1 MKTITLIFF
10 FLCFFA
16 LLLPGNLLAQTNV
29 QNNGILFVSSTSDTV
44 FMGSSFTNAAGAAF
58 TNNSVVNIKQD
69 ITNGEVAMAT
79 GTGTLYLNGTGTQVI
94 AGAEIF
100 KTYNLITNNG
110 AGFTLNNNLSI
121 NGLHTYTAGIVTT
134 STTPNY
140 MVYQAGSNYTGDD
153 DSRHVNGWVK
163 KIGNTDFVFPV
174 GNGTYKRTIALT
186 NMTVSSEFNAKHNA
200 PPTPNYANLFPPLVL
215 IDTNEYWTINKVSG
229 GSARVVMNWDHSKI
243 PVPQVLLSNIR
254 SAYYNGSFWINIG
267 GTGFGNI
274 TTTGSVTSNS
284 VSAFN
289 NNFTI
294 ASTSWVLP
302 LQLISFTGQHYSSYN
317 KITWIISNEADVVHY
332 KLQRSNDG
340 VNFYTISQQSA
351 KNNNGTE
358 TYTSADAGITY
369 GKVYYRLAYLQNDGQ
384 VKYSG
389 VIIISA
395 AQEKDFYVIK
405 NPVSTSIDIYAGINY
420 KGTYSYTLT
429 NNSGQI
435 MQSGTLAITAAG
447 VQRVQVK
454 PYLATGI
461 YVLTLRNADHLLQ
474 KNILK
479 E

>member
-1 MKTITLIFF
+1 MKKIL
-10 FLCFFA
+10 FA
-16 LLLPGNLLAQTNV
+16 ILLLVFYVDINAQ
-29 QNNGILFVSSTSDTV
+29 Q
-44 FMGSSFTNAAGAAF
+44 SFTNNGNLRIHTGALVSDFGNF
-58 TNNSVVNIKQD
+58 TNSSSATLVNNGSLYIAGD
-69 ITNGEVAMAT
+69 ISNGQSAMSA
-79 GTGTLYLNGTGTQVI
+79 GTGTLYLIGTGAQAINGTQV
-94 AGAEIF
+94 F
-100 KTYNLITNNG
+100 KTFDLVTDNTSGI
-110 AGFTLNNNLSI
+110 TLNNNLSVS
-121 NGLHTYTAGIVTT
+121 GLHTYTAGMITT
-134 STTPNY
+134 SSTPNY

-174 GNGTYKRTIALT
+174 GNATYKRTVALT
-186 NMTVSSEFNAKHNA
+186 NMSVSGEFNAKHNA
-200 PPTPNYANLFPPLVL
+200 PSTPNYANLFPPLVL

-229 GSARVVMNWDHSKI
+229 GSAKVVMNWNHSKI

-254 SAYYNGSFWINIG
+254 SAYYNGSFWINTG

-302 LQLISFTGQHYSSYN
+302 LQLISFTGQHFSNYN
-317 KITWIISNEADVVHY
+317 KISWVISNEADVVHY

-340 VNFYTISQQSA
+340 VNFYTVSQQSA
-351 KNNNGTE
+351 NNTNSTE
-358 TYTSADAGITY
+358 TYTSNDAGTMY
-369 GKVYYRLAYLQNDGQ
+369 GKVYYRLAYLQTDGQ
-384 VKYSG
+384 IKYSG

-395 AQEKDFYVIK
+395 AQDKDFYVIK
-405 NPVSTSIDIYAGINY
+405 NPVSTSIEIYAGSTF

-429 NNSGQI
+429 NSGGQI
-435 MQSGTLAITAAG
+435 MQSGTIAITTEG
-447 VQRVQVK
+447 VQQLKLK
-454 PYLATGI
+454 PYITTGI
-461 YVLTLRNADHLLQ
+461 YALTLRNADHLLQ

>member
-10 FLCFFA
+10 SLCFFV
-16 LLLPGNLLAQTNV
+16 LLPAGNLSAQTNV
-29 QNNGILFVSSTSDTV
+29 QNNGILFVSAASDTL

-79 GTGTLYLNGTGTQVI
+79 GTGTLYLNGTSTQVI
-94 AGAEIF
+94 TGAEIF
-100 KTYNLITNNG
+100 KTYNLITNNS

-121 NGLHTYTAGIVTT
+121 SGLHTYTAGIITT
-134 STTPNY
+134 SVTPNY
-140 MVYQAGSNYTGDD
+140 MVYQAGSNYSGDD

-174 GNGTYKRTIALT
+174 GNGTYKRTVALT
-186 NMTVSSEFNAKHNA
+186 NMTVSSEFNAKHNS
-200 PPTPNYANLFPPLVL
+200 PSTPNYANLFPPLVL

-229 GSARVVMNWDHSKI
+229 GSALVEMNWDHSKI
-243 PVPQVLLSNIR
+243 PVPQVLLSSVR
-254 SAYYNGSFWINIG
+254 AAYYNGSFWVNIG
-267 GTGFGNI
+267 GTGSGNI
-274 TTTGSVTSNS
+274 ATTGSVTSNS

-302 LQLISFTGQHYSSYN
+302 LQLISFSGQHYSTYN
-317 KITWIISNEADVVHY
+317 KISWVVSNEADVVHY

-340 VNFYTISQQSA
+340 VNFYTVSQQSA
-351 KNNNGTE
+351 NNNNSTE
-358 TYTSADAGITY
+358 TYTVTDGGTMY
-369 GKVYYRLAYLQNDGQ
+369 GKAYYRLAYLQTDGQ

-389 VIIISA
+389 VIIINA
-395 AQEKDFYVIK
+395 AQDKDFYVIK
-405 NPVSTSIDIYAGINY
+405 NPVSTSIEIYAGSTF

-429 NNSGQI
+429 NSTGQI
-435 MQSGTLAITAAG
+435 MQSGTVAIITEG
-447 VQRVQVK
+447 VQQVK
-454 PYLATGI
+454 LRSYLATGI

>member
-10 FLCFFA
+10 SLCFFV
-16 LLLPGNLLAQTNV
+16 LLSANNLSAQTNV
-29 QNNGILFVSSTSDTV
+29 QNNGILFVSATSDTM

-69 ITNGEVAMAT
+69 ITNGEVTMAT
-79 GTGTLYLNGTGTQVI
+79 GTGTLYLNGTSTQVI

-100 KTYNLITNNG
+100 KTYNLITNNS
-110 AGFTLNNNLSI
+110 AGFTLNNNLSVS
-121 NGLHTYTAGIVTT
+121 GLHTYSAGMITT
-134 STTPNY
+134 SVTPNY

-153 DSRHVNGWVK
+153 DNKHVNGWVK

-174 GNGTYKRTIALT
+174 GNATYKRTIALT
-186 NMTVSSEFNAKHNA
+186 NMSVSGEFNAKHNS
-200 PPTPNYANLFPPLVL
+200 PSTPNYINLFPPLVL

-254 SAYYNGSFWINIG
+254 AAYYNGSFWVNVG

-274 TTTGSVTSNS
+274 ATTGSVTSNS

-302 LQLISFTGQHYSSYN
+302 LQLISFTGQHYSTYN
-317 KITWIISNEADVVHY
+317 KINWVISNEADVVHY
-332 KLQRSNDG
+332 KLQRSDDG
-340 VNFYTISQQSA
+340 INFYTVSQQSA
-351 KNNNGTE
+351 VNNNGTE
-358 TYTSADAGITY
+358 TYTSNDAGKMYT
-369 GKVYYRLAYLQNDGQ
+369 KVYYRLAYLQTGGQ

-389 VIIISA
+389 VIVIGA

-405 NPVSTSIDIYAGINY
+405 NPVSTSIDIYAGSSF

-429 NNSGQI
+429 NSAGQI
-435 MQSGTLAITAAG
+435 MQAGSIAIITEG
-447 VQRVQVK
+447 VQQVQLR